1 MSFIS
6 SICFLF
12 PESDSNQK
20 LLMENEKYQELQVD
34 SQRMQE
40 EYEKQLHNLQ
50 ESKNRTVEELTDY
63 YEEKLNEKSLLLE
76 EVWNLIGSLN
86 CWLFLFPTVMKRFL
100 EEGKLAPFVQFL
112 MCL

>member
-1 MSFIS
+1 
-6 SICFLF
+6 
-12 PESDSNQK
+12 
-20 LLMENEKYQELQVD
+20 MENEKYQELQVD

-76 EVWNLIGSLN
+76 EV
-86 CWLFLFPTVMKRFL
+86 
-100 EEGKLAPFVQFL
+100 
-112 MCL
+112 

>member
-1 MSFIS
+1 MPLFSMSFIS

-20 LLMENEKYQELQVD
+20 LLMENEKYQELQVN

-50 ESKNRTVEELTDY
+50 ESKNRALEELTDY

-76 EVWNLIGSLN
+76 EVRNLIGSLN
-86 CWLFLFPTVMKRFL
+86 C
-100 EEGKLAPFVQFL
+100 
-112 MCL
+112 